1 MPHGGVLYGADD
13 LDADCTHA
21 EAFDALRRLLPQQA
35 VWLTSTL
42 RRTRQTAAA
51 VDPAR
56 ADGAAA
62 ESDLIE
68 QHFGRWQG
76 RRFDE
81 IKTTEADAYHRF
93 WITPA
98 ASRPPGGETF
108 EELVQRVHGAIRR
121 LTDEH
126 RGRDI
131 VAFGHGGPIR
141 AAVGLAL
148 GLDAERM
155 LAFRIDNLSIT
166 RIDHFEPHEDPRSA
180 PPERHPAWRVTS
192 VNLSP
197 YLWGI

>member
-1 MPHGGVLYGADD
+1 VAGGGVLCGADD
-13 LDADCTHA
+13 WDCDCTNA
-21 EAFDALRRLLPQQA
+21 PAFEALRRILPEDS

-51 VDPAR
+51 VDAAR
-56 ADGAAA
+56 AEAAPA
-62 ESDLIE
+62 EEGLIE
-68 QHFGRWQG
+68 QHFGNWQG

-81 IKTTEADAYHRF
+81 IKTTEGDAYHRF

-98 ASRPPGGETF
+98 SSRPPGGESF
-108 EELVQRVHGAIRR
+108 EELVERVHAVIRR
-121 LTDEH
+121 RTEEH

-141 AAVGLAL
+141 AALGLAL

-155 LAFRIDNLSIT
+155 LTFRIDNLSVT
-166 RIDHFEPHEDPRSA
+166 RIDHFEPHAWPEDSVPGQQ
-180 PPERHPAWRVTS
+180 PAWRVTS